1 MARFLPRFESLEVRE
16 TPAAAG
22 ILAVG
27 VGPGGPPRV
36 AVYDSNSG
44 ARLAEFQAFENSFT
58 GGVTVAVGDVTGDAV
73 PDLIVGAGNGGGPRV
88 RVFNGVTIR
97 TGFNA
102 ESAVVADFFAF
113 ESSQRGGVTV
123 ASGRFNGTNF
133 DEVVVGAGPG
143 GGPRVRVLDGQT
155 LTTQGRTYTS
165 ERIGDTVAN
174 FFAYEPSLR
183 TGVNVAANSVTA
195 TLNPFSDLVVA
206 PGSGGGPRVRV
217 LSGIQINGQRTN
229 FTGNQAVDQ
238 VANFFVGNPDSRT
251 GLFVASGDINLDGV
265 ADVFVGTGP
274 GTPATVTVFSGAP
287 MRTNPN
293 FNGLAAFDVLSAF
306 QPTASYS
313 NGVTVGASYQQTA
326 GQAQILTGIGGA
338 GRVSEAALSRF
349 LAIGSTFTRQQLFT
363 LIPDATRIAG
373 ANAGT

>member
-1 MARFLPRFESLEVRE
+1 MARFVPRFDSLEVRE

-22 ILAVG
+22 IFAVG
-27 VGPGGPPRV
+27 GGPGGPPRV

-44 ARLAEFQAFENSFT
+44 VQLAEFQAFENTFS
-58 GGVTVAVGDVTGDAV
+58 GGVTVAVGDVTGDNV

-88 RVFNGVTIR
+88 RVFNGATIR
-97 TGFNA
+97 TGFA
-102 ESAVVADFFAF
+102 PEAAVVADFFAF

-123 ASGRFNGTNF
+123 AAGRFSGTNF

-155 LTTQGRTYTS
+155 LTTQGRAYTS
-165 ERIGDTVAN
+165 ERFGDTVAN

-183 TGVNVAANSVTA
+183 TGVNVAANSVA
-195 TLNPFSDLVVA
+195 STLNPYSDLVVA
-206 PGSGGGPRVRV
+206 PGFGGGPRVRV

-229 FTGNQAVDQ
+229 FTGNLTVDQ
-238 VANFFVGNPDSRT
+238 VANFFVGNPNART

-274 GTPATVTVFSGAP
+274 GTPATVTVFNGSP
-287 MRTNPN
+287 MRVNPN
-293 FNGLAAFDVLSAF
+293 FNGLGAGDVLSTF
-306 QPTASYS
+306 QPAVSYS
-313 NGVTVGASYQQTA
+313 NGVTVGATSQQAA
-326 GQAQILTGIGGA
+326 GQTLIVTGIGGA
-338 GRVSEAALSRF
+338 GRASEAALSRF
-349 LAIGSTFTRQQLFT
+349 LAFGSTFTRQQLFT